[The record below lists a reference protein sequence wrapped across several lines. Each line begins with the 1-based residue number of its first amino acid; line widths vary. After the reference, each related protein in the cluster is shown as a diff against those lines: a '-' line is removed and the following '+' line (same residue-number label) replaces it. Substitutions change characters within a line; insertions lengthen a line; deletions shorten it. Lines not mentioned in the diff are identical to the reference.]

1 VKEVDIINDCTLRQL
16 RWYDGQSHGA
26 CPMRHAEKAELF
38 GTPEMHGISQWPAGR
53 IPSRIVHRRGA
64 DDLGVAPYGVSRRTG
79 RAKRGMSVCCHK
91 GGVQNKKE
99 QHFFRISHSRK
110 AQMEMI
116 GLVVIVILITLG
128 MLFMAQFAMKDH
140 PEKKIFTRKGL
151 AYSTVSAIMKTTIT
165 DSTCVQQFVGDT
177 FTQIGKDMVE
187 DCAANKDTAA
197 LPQGYSQYQCRGKH
211 SCVFVRE
218 QITELLDSTLGSWN
232 KRYEWNTELINLQG
246 VKPEPLFEP
255 ILNKG
260 GCPKTRDRDS
270 SELFFLQTEAGL
282 VQSVLYVCD

>member
-1 VKEVDIINDCTLRQL
+1 MMK
-16 RWYDGQSHGA
+16 
-26 CPMRHAEKAELF
+26 
-38 GTPEMHGISQWPAGR
+38 IS
-53 IPSRIVHRRGA
+53 
-64 DDLGVAPYGVSRRTG
+64 
-79 RAKRGMSVCCHK
+79 K
-91 GGVQNKKE
+91 
-99 QHFFRISHSRK
+99 K

-128 MLFMAQFAMKDH
+128 MLFMAKFALQDH

-165 DSTCVQQFVGDT
+165 DPSCVEQFVGNT
-177 FTQIGKDMVE
+177 FPQMGEAILD
-187 DCAANKDTAA
+187 DCAAYKDTAA
-197 LPQGYSQYQCRGKH
+197 SEGYSQYQCRGKH
-211 SCVFVRE
+211 SCVFARE
-218 QITELLDSTLGSWN
+218 QITDFLDSTLGGWN
-232 KRYEWNTELINLQG
+232 KRYEWNTEIIDLQG

-270 SELFFLQTEAGL
+270 SELFFQQTDAGL

>member
-1 VKEVDIINDCTLRQL
+1 MKI
-16 RWYDGQSHGA
+16 
-26 CPMRHAEKAELF
+26 
-38 GTPEMHGISQWPAGR
+38 
-53 IPSRIVHRRGA
+53 
-64 DDLGVAPYGVSRRTG
+64 
-79 RAKRGMSVCCHK
+79 
-91 GGVQNKKE
+91 
-99 QHFFRISHSRK
+99 SRK

-128 MLFMAQFAMKDH
+128 MLFMAKFALQDH

-165 DSTCVQQFVGDT
+165 DRSCVEQFVGDT
-177 FTQIGKDMVE
+177 FPQMGKDFLE
-187 DCAANKDTAA
+187 DCASNKGTAA
-197 LPQGYSQYQCRGKH
+197 TLGGYSQYQCQGKH

-218 QITELLDSTLGSWN
+218 QITDFLDSTLGSWN
-232 KRYEWNTELINLQG
+232 KRYQWNTEIIDLHG

-270 SELFFLQTEAGL
+270 SELFFLQTDAGL